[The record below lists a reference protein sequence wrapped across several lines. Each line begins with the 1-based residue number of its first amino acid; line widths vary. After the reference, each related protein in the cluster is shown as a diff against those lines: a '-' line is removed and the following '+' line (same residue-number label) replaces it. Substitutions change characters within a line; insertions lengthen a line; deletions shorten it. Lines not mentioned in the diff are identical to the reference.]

1 MFLLSIHIKE
11 CFMLSIKVFAPKLF
25 YFCIWSGILLYIFFV
40 SVTTIMLRSIDHEVA
55 TTFKNGEGFVSS
67 KPISV
72 KKVDLSDVRKTM
84 TLERLTGVK
93 WNFYNIGENNT
104 IGIFSYHQIKDGEIL
119 TITSPTEKGQEEL
132 RSGRFKKFQDFS
144 FFKGLVKDSKNLPY
158 AKVCVTNGNCFSA
171 IRL

>member
-1 MFLLSIHIKE
+1 
-11 CFMLSIKVFAPKLF
+11 MLSVKVFAPKVI
-25 YFCIWSGILLYIFFV
+25 YFCIWSGILLYIFFL

-93 WNFYNIGENNT
+93 WNY
-104 IGIFSYHQIKDGEIL
+104 
-119 TITSPTEKGQEEL
+119 
-132 RSGRFKKFQDFS
+132 
-144 FFKGLVKDSKNLPY
+144 
-158 AKVCVTNGNCFSA
+158 
-171 IRL
+171 

>member
-1 MFLLSIHIKE
+1 
-11 CFMLSIKVFAPKLF
+11 
-25 YFCIWSGILLYIFFV
+25 
-40 SVTTIMLRSIDHEVA
+40 
-55 TTFKNGEGFVSS
+55 
-67 KPISV
+67 
-72 KKVDLSDVRKTM
+72 M

-93 WNFYNIGENNT
+93 WNYYNIGENNT

-144 FFKGLVKDSKNLPY
+144 FFKGLVKDSKNWPY